1 MGKEADQFDKKCVFN
16 LNLKGDNDGQ
26 FLMSSGML
34 FQILGAATLKA
45 HEPKVVEQKGFS
57 EVVGS

>member
-1 MGKEADQFDKKCVFN
+1 MGGGGQFEKQCVFN
-16 LNLKGDNDGQ
+16 LDLKDNNDGE

-45 HEPKVVEQKGFS
+45 REPK
-57 EVVGS
+57 

>member
-1 MGKEADQFDKKCVFN
+1 VGGGGQFEKQCVFN
-16 LNLKGDNDGQ
+16 LDLKDNNDGE

-45 HEPKVVEQKGFS
+45 REPK
-57 EVVGS
+57 